1 MCLREYLLQPHNFTG
16 EGIET
21 KIKGI
26 AQSQKAS

>member
-1 MCLREYLLQPHNFTG
+1 MYLREYFLQRYNFTE
-16 EGIET
+16 EGIEI